1 MVNLT
6 LTRFVY
12 TGFSARFLVS
22 FDKDLSVISGTRKV
36 FVVQLLSPA

>member
-12 TGFSARFLVS
+12 GSFQPDFLVS
-22 FDKDLSVISGTRKV
+22 GDKDLSVISGTRKL